1 MPEPQTL
8 LLFSAAVL
16 AMLVAPGPNMAFVLA
31 HGLADGPRAGLAAA
45 LGIFVADVLMIGVTA
60 LGLSALILSWPPSFD
75 VLRIAGALYLLWLA
89 WQSLRAG
96 AAARAAGV
104 RAQPKL
110 AQVLLRACGNSL
122 LNPKALLFF
131 LVFLP
136 QFVDPARGAVPAQL
150 AVLGAVLSLE
160 ALAFHALLG
169 VASGSVGRRVSSARA
184 QRVFGRV
191 QGLVFIGLALRL
203 LLMDRPDTLM
213 EPLTR

>member
-16 AMLVAPGPNMAFVLA
+16 AMLVAPGPNMAYVLA
-31 HGLADGPRAGLAAA
+31 HGLADGPRAGVAAA
-45 LGIFVADVLMIGVTA
+45 LGIFVADLVLLAVTA
-60 LGLSALILSWPPSFD
+60 LGLSALIMSWPASFD

-89 WQSLRAG
+89 WQALRAS
-96 AAARAAGV
+96 AAPGRDGV
-104 RAQPKL
+104 RVQPTL
-110 AQVLLRACGNSL
+110 AQVLRRACANGL

-136 QFVDPARGAVPAQL
+136 QFVDPALGHVSAQL
-150 AVLGAVLSLE
+150 AVLGAVLSVE

-169 VASGSVGRRVSSARA
+169 VASGSIGRRVSSARA

-191 QGLVFIGLALRL
+191 LGLVFLGLALRL
-203 LLMDRPDTLM
+203 LLMDRPDTLWSQ
-213 EPLTR
+213 

>member
-16 AMLVAPGPNMAFVLA
+16 AMLVAPGPNMAYVLA
-31 HGLADGPRAGLAAA
+31 HGLADGPRAGIAAA
-45 LGIFVADVLMIGVTA
+45 LGIFVADVLMMAVTA

-75 VLRIAGALYLLWLA
+75 VLRIAGALSLLWLA

-96 AAARAAGV
+96 APARAGV
-104 RAQPKL
+104 RVQPAL
-110 AQVLLRACGNSL
+110 AQVVRRACANSL

-136 QFVDPARGAVPAQL
+136 QFVDPARGHVTAQL
-150 AVLGAVLSLE
+150 AVLGAVLSVE

-169 VASGSVGRRVSSARA
+169 VASGSVGRRVDSARA

-191 QGLVFIGLALRL
+191 QGLVFLGLALRL
-203 LLMDRPDTLM
+203 LLMDRPDTLWSH
-213 EPLTR
+213 